1 MRNELKQHGP
11 PILNNN
17 SIEIRMRGIGAKNIL
32 KPVCFSEE
40 NKNNYQLETSSD
52 MHVKKFW
59 SKCLQIKKKV

>member
-1 MRNELKQHGP
+1 
-11 PILNNN
+11 
-17 SIEIRMRGIGAKNIL
+17 MRGIGAKNIL